1 MHPKDYLYAIP
12 LSVGCAVICEHCQ
25 ATVAVTFTPDDAAKI
40 IATHTCPT
48 TSSTRSPEEVGR

>member
-1 MHPKDYLYAIP
+1 MHQREYLYAVP
-12 LSVGCAVICEHCQ
+12 LSVGCAVVCEHCQ

-48 TSSTRSPEEVGR
+48 TRSPEEVGR